1 MSADPEVPAAPR
13 LRAIREAWL
22 ERAVERLEADPAIS
36 AAGFVGSLGRGDA
49 TTGVTSTS
57 SSSSLTISSTITPT
71 RHICPGRTWLP
82 GASTPVTM
90 HPAAPVRSVFATSST
105 AFPCTWTG
113 TSTRAPRPPGSRT
126 QRSSSTSRAFVV
138 WTIRSA
144 STRTSVKCSPRAQS
158 RKRAPAAAGFAH
170 PGGREVRRPAV
181 GRRGTHGRVRRRT
194 ICPRGGT
201 GRVPG
206 DPSTAARPVPRRRTR
221 RDAGP
226 RQSLP

>member
-1 MSADPEVPAAPR
+1 MSANPEVPAAPR
-13 LRAIREAWL
+13 LRPIREAWL

-144 STRTSVKCSPRAQS
+144 STRTSVKCSPLRPKPQTRTGCCRFRSS
-158 RKRAPAAAGFAH
+158 RWPRSTSS
-170 PGGREVRRPAV
+170 GGRPTRDAWSSSSADHMSPRRY
-181 GRRGTHGRVRRRT
+181 R
-194 ICPRGGT
+194 
-201 GRVPG
+201 
-206 DPSTAARPVPRRRTR
+206 PSTWRSFDGCSSSTATTHQKRCW
-221 RDAGP
+221 P